1 MSPACPPD
9 LAPRPRRPYETSSA
23 VFAFPRV
30 LTFWA
35 FFFVEPV
42 RASFAFF
49 AAGFFFR
56 AEAFPIFDFSDFL
69 FLADMFLNRLLSES
83 ITPHSRGASATI
95 TGNFDCRHYNA
106 LKEVGSIKPPG
117 ISTGWAPGSAS
128 AMNKEDLR
136 KRVEEVGLVPSI
148 RTSSAEDARF
158 AVEEVAHGGIPIIE
172 VTMTVPGALDVIREI
187 VRNVPEVIL
196 GAGTVLDVPTARQ
209 CIAAG
214 AQFISSPALDV
225 PTIQLVAENPSV
237 LMIAG
242 ALTPTEILAAWKA
255 GSDFIKVFPVSLVGA
270 DNYIRALRRPFPDVP
285 LIAGGGI
292 TQQNA
297 AQYLLAGAAALSVG
311 KELIPRESML
321 LHKPDRIRELT
332 RRFAGIV
339 KNTRIRMA
347 EAHAQVATFH

>member
-1 MSPACPPD
+1 M
-9 LAPRPRRPYETSSA
+9 
-23 VFAFPRV
+23 
-30 LTFWA
+30 
-35 FFFVEPV
+35 
-42 RASFAFF
+42 
-49 AAGFFFR
+49 
-56 AEAFPIFDFSDFL
+56 
-69 FLADMFLNRLLSES
+69 SES
-83 ITPHSRGASATI
+83 TQQIIER
-95 TGNFDCRHYNA
+95 
-106 LKEVGSIKPPG
+106 
-117 ISTGWAPGSAS
+117 
-128 AMNKEDLR
+128 
-136 KRVEEVGLVPSI
+136 VGLIPVL
-148 RTSSAEDARF
+148 RARNAGQAH
-158 AVEEVAHGGIPIIE
+158 AVVQAMMAGGVTVVE

-255 GSDFIKVFPVSLVGA
+255 GSDFIKVFPVSLVGG

-285 LIAGGGI
+285 LIAGGGV

-339 KNTRIRMA
+339 KSTRIRMA
-347 EAHAQVATFH
+347 EAQAQVATFH